1 MIYYL
6 LKPNKPFT
14 FEHLFHIYFQAEEDN
29 QNDIEDLTALLNR
42 MGSGKFWTY
51 CVWALIYIRG
61 QIALSVDPGFE
72 RYASRNE

>member
-42 MGSGKFWTY
+42 MGSGEF
-51 CVWALIYIRG
+51 
-61 QIALSVDPGFE
+61 
-72 RYASRNE
+72 